1 MRYNNTINARD
12 YLIERYKYNT
22 YRDRLNYDLY
32 TSYLFDR
39 KILYKEFKKLSRV
52 SYKIYSNNSDKYND
66 ELDNLENMLSNV
78 TDNSDC
84 WEIEEIEDEY

>member
-1 MRYNNTINARD
+1 MRYNNIRNARD

-32 TSYLFDR
+32 TSYIFDR
-39 KILYKEFKKLSRV
+39 NILYREFKKLSHI
-52 SYKIYSNNSDKYND
+52 SYKRFTNNSDKYNN
-66 ELDNLENMLSNV
+66 ELDSLEDMLSKV
-78 TDNSDC
+78 IDNSDC